1 MFNAVSYIR
10 QKNGF
15 SLLFGSFFDKPLNLL
30 LEIFDNWI
38 RHHGSGPD
46 GRGPNALLHA
56 DVLHAHV
63 VNVLN
68 DAELNLWTGS
78 KGLSILYL
86 IDAQSIF
93 MKEFLDF
100 DEQFLL

>member
-10 QKNGF
+10 QVNGF
-15 SLLFGSFFDKPLNLL
+15 SLLFGSFFDKSLNLL

-38 RHHGSGPD
+38 RHHGSGLD
-46 GRGPNALLHA
+46 SRGPNALLHA

-68 DAELNLWTGS
+68 DAELNLLTGS
-78 KGLSILYL
+78 KDLSILHPFG
-86 IDAQSIF
+86 AQSI
-93 MKEFLDF
+93 
-100 DEQFLL
+100 